1 MSFDLLQLGKN
12 GILAHQRSLQTT
24 GQNINN
30 ANTPSYVR
38 ERTEYLESSYGG
50 LERVRVQRM
59 IDEFANRQLRTDIS
73 KVSYYEANLQQAEQL
88 DTLLGDSTTNVS
100 SSIEN
105 FFNTLQDANNDP
117 GSVTARQ
124 LALAEADAMVTKF
137 NDFSNYLNDQKS
149 IINDRLKLSTDRI
162 NSIAENIS
170 NLNERVFASQGGS
183 NANGDTNALMNQR
196 DEELRKLA
204 ELVQFSVI
212 ERDNGGLSV
221 HLKNGQPLV
230 LEDGRFNSVAV
241 RNNPNTERLE
251 FILEKE
257 HGGGSKSEFL
267 VPVDE
272 VGGQV
277 GGYLEYRDETLMPT
291 QRRLGQLAVRLVDS
305 LNAQNQKG
313 MDLDNQLGRKLF
325 DLSLTE
331 ASGLAYDE
339 NTGNA
344 EVTVQVLEG
353 NSESFPSENLQVTMT
368 SATDYEVV
376 AVDAQGRPLDG
387 AEVIT
392 GTLTAGSADIVEYGV
407 SLNVANTADAGDK
420 FLVKPAESAASEI
433 SLAVRRPEDIALAS
447 PVRVSNHPDNT
458 SASNIELSQIN
469 APDDYYNASD
479 DGLLA
484 TAPAEVEVLAVT
496 GNQYTLR
503 LNDANGNQIG
513 DNLVTTDMDNVIQQV
528 YDNTGPPIT
537 TTPDYDIN
545 IVGEPVVGD
554 SYEMEYNLN
563 GFDDNSNG
571 QRLSDL
577 QRQQLVR
584 RDGAEDFEPTMT
596 FNESYGR
603 LVSDVGSKVSQNRV
617 LRESAE
623 AIKGQTEALYESQ
636 SGVNL
641 EEEAANLIQYQ
652 QAYTASARIITTSQT
667 IFDTLLRSL
676 G

>member
-1 MSFDLLQLGKN
+1 MSFDLLNIGKN
-12 GILAHQRSLQTT
+12 GILAHQKSLQTT
-24 GQNINN
+24 GKNINN
-30 ANTPSYVR
+30 ANTDSYVR
-38 ERTEYLESSYGG
+38 ERTEYFESSYGG

-88 DTLLGDSTTNVS
+88 DTLLGDTTTNVS
-100 SSIEN
+100 SSIES

-124 LALAEADAMVTKF
+124 LILAEADAMVTKF
-137 NDFSNYLNDQKS
+137 NDFSGYLDEQKS
-149 IINDRLKLSTDRI
+149 IINERIKLSTDRI
-162 NSIAENIS
+162 NSIAENIG

-183 NANGDTNALMNQR
+183 KNNGDTNALMNQR

-204 ELVQFSVI
+204 ELVEFNVI
-212 ERDNGGLSV
+212 KHETGALSV
-221 HLKNGQPLV
+221 NLKNGQPLV
-230 LEDGRFNSVAV
+230 LEDGRFNSVAAK
-241 RNNPNTERLE
+241 NNPNTERLE
-251 FILEKE
+251 FMLLKE
-257 HGGGSKSEFL
+257 HGGGKKSEFL
-267 VPVDE
+267 VPVGD
-272 VGGQV
+272 VGGAV
-277 GGYLEYRDETLMPT
+277 GGYLEYRDEILMPT
-291 QRRLGQLAVRLVDS
+291 QRRLGQMAIRIADS
-305 LNAQNQKG
+305 MNAQNQKG

-325 DLSLTE
+325 DLTQTS
-331 ASGLAYDE
+331 AQGLEYED

-344 EVTVQVLEG
+344 AVTMNVLEG

-376 AVDAQGRPLDG
+376 AVDAAGKPLPG
-387 AEVIT
+387 ADVVT
-392 GTLTAGSADIVEYGV
+392 GTLDGSGNADIVRYGV
-407 SLNVANTADAGDK
+407 SLNVTNTANAGDK

-433 SLAVRRPEDIALAS
+433 VLAVRRPEDIALAS
-447 PVRVSNHPDNT
+447 PVRVSDNPDNQG
-458 SASNIELSQIN
+458 AAEVELSQIN
-469 APDDYYNASD
+469 TPDDFYNATG

-484 TAPAEVEVLAVT
+484 TAPGEIQILSVT
-496 GNQYTLR
+496 GDQYELR
-503 LNDANGNQIG
+503 LLDQNGNQIG
-513 DNLVTTDMDNVIQQV
+513 NDYTTTDLDNVVQQI
-528 YDNTGPPIT
+528 YDDAGMGIDV
-537 TTPDYDIN
+537 DYDIN
-545 IVGEPVVGD
+545 IVGEPNVGD
-554 SYEMEYNLN
+554 SYNMEYNLN

-584 RDGAEDFEPTMT
+584 RDGAEDYEPTMT

-617 LRESAE
+617 LMESAI
-623 AIKGQTEALYESQ
+623 AVKSQTEALYESQ
-636 SGVNL
+636 AGVNL
-641 EEEAANLIQYQ
+641 EEEAASLIQYQ